1 MQSVSAPEMSTFLT
15 VLFNEAINYQND
27 IVLVTD
33 NLYDEKIKLLR
44 QKSVPVTSCP
54 QQIPHRLAWD

>member
-1 MQSVSAPEMSTFLT
+1 

-33 NLYDEKIKLLR
+33 ELIDGKIKVLR
-44 QKSVPVTSCP
+44 QKPVPVTIFKP
-54 QQIPHRLAWD
+54 QIPHRLAWD